1 MRRGLGWVC
10 ASGNVHSIGNMEFPK
25 FQTGIFVEWK
35 ASLVLNPSCLHKI
48 SYFGDYITCN
58 NLLVSIEKSW
68 LLSNTLAVDTKV
80 NSNLFTTSTLETEV
94 TGRWPAWRVVAGR
107 GGM

>member
-10 ASGNVHSIGNMEFPK
+10 ASGNVHSIGNMKFPK

-35 ASLVLNPSCLHKI
+35 ASLVLNPLV
-48 SYFGDYITCN
+48 IT
-58 NLLVSIEKSW
+58 LQLVSIEKSW

-80 NSNLFTTSTLETEV
+80 NSNLSTTSTLETEV